1 MKAVFDKYAGFETP
15 TGAVVAGYTTT
26 HIILAVKTNNVKE
39 GFRKVDKNTVIADE
53 FTDKAYRYVYC
64 DESYLNALTN
74 DKPIVT

>member
-1 MKAVFDKYAGFETP
+1 MKAVFDKYAGLNTP
-15 TGAVVAGYTTT
+15 IGQVCGYTQT

-39 GFRKVDKNTVIADE
+39 GFRKVDKNTVIAEE